1 MPRMLSALPGTRKFR
16 TICDVHREIYQELRA
31 HPEARAALLSL
42 LETAFE
48 MGKKMNNK
56 LRQYKKRYDAGW
68 WERHRLDGGTLAGAD
83 TIAPRSKPPPVDNS
97 VTTNSSRRK
106 RKAEGR

>member
-1 MPRMLSALPGTRKFR
+1 MARRLDAKPGTRRFR
-16 TICDVHREIYQELRA
+16 TICDVHREMFQALRA
-31 HPEARAALLSL
+31 HPAAQAAVRPL

-48 MGKKMNNK
+48 MAKKMNNK
-56 LRQYKKRYDAGW
+56 LRQYKKGYDAGW
-68 WERHRLDGGTLAGAD
+68 WEVHRLDGGTLASA
-83 TIAPRSKPPPVDNS
+83 TAIAPRVKPAPVDNS